1 MESVGPDSIALLS
14 LGFFLLSFVIA
25 SIAVAG
31 GIGGGVLF
39 TSLMLAFTPIDSLIV
54 RGTGLVVAMFSGL
67 ISTGPLMKSG
77 LGNLKLA
84 MYCNVGYGSGAY
96 FGAQGAVLTSERLG
110 MAGEGFVRIALGVV
124 VFLLA
129 FYFLRGGAKTEWP
142 QVDRVDRFTEWLG
155 LARPY
160 YESSTGQLTEYRV
173 TRAGQGIVAMV
184 AVGVLSGFFGLG
196 GGWAIVPTMNLVMGV
211 PLKVAAA
218 CSGILIGMG
227 DSVSVWPY
235 ILAGA
240 VIPFFA
246 AAWLVGQV
254 LGGMVGARILIVL
267 KSGPLRFMLI
277 GVLLFSGF
285 GLVGKGLVS
294 MGYMPDVSE
303 TFYVGAFVVVAA
315 GVVLAMTG
323 KIPTLKAR
331 R

>member
-1 MESVGPDSIALLS
+1 MENVGPESISLLS
-14 LGFFLLSFVIA
+14 LGFFVLSFAIA
-25 SIAVAG
+25 AIAVAG

-39 TSLMLAFTPIDSLIV
+39 TPIMLAFTPVDSLII

-96 FGAQGAVLTSERLG
+96 LGAQGAVLTSERLG
-110 MAGEGFVRIALGVV
+110 MGGDGFVRIALGIV

-129 FYFLRGGAKTEWP
+129 LYFLRGGAKSEWP

-155 LARPY
+155 LARSY
-160 YESSTGQLTEYRV
+160 YEKSTEQFTEYRV
-173 TRAGQGIVAMV
+173 TRAGPGIAAMG
-184 AVGVLSGFFGLG
+184 AVGLVSGFFGLG
-196 GGWAIVPTMNLVMGV
+196 GGWAIVPAMNLIMGV

-218 CSGILIGMG
+218 SSGILIGMG
-227 DSVSVWPY
+227 DSISVWPY

-254 LGGMVGARILIVL
+254 MGGIVGARILIVV

-285 GLVGKGLVS
+285 GLVGKGLTS

-303 TFYVGAFVVVAA
+303 TVYVGAFVLVAA
-315 GVVLAMTG
+315 GVVLAVAG
-323 KIPTLKAR
+323 KISTLKVR